1 MKKLSFFEKFLFLI
15 NTLVSFSFLVS
26 LSLPHIKPT
35 LFSYFAIFSLF
46 TPIIISL
53 NILFMFFWITKLKKQ
68 FMLSLIVLLLG
79 NDSLKSFVNFS
90 NNSKFIGDNEF
101 SIISYNVRLFNI
113 YNWIE
118 KDNVTTKIKDFL
130 KDKNADIICL
140 QEYQN
145 AEFDLEKYPHKYEN
159 LRGDNLKYGQAIFSK
174 YPIINK
180 GSIDFNSLSNN
191 AIFSDIKINNDTI
204 RIYNVHLESFSF
216 EKEIELSELNRN
228 NEKIMNDV
236 SKTFII
242 QQNQVELIKKSIK
255 KSPYRVVVLGDFNN
269 TAFSY
274 IYKELSVNLKDSFKE
289 KGNGFGIT
297 FNYNFIPLRI
307 DFILSDKVLKTNYF
321 KTYNINLSDHE
332 PIFSQFTY

>member
-15 NTLVSFSFLVS
+15 NTLVAFSFLIS

-46 TPIIISL
+46 TPLIISL
-53 NILFMFFWITKLKKQ
+53 NILFMFFWIAKLKKQ

-79 NDSLKSFVNFS
+79 NDSLKSFINFS
-90 NNSKFIGDNEF
+90 NNSKFKGNDEF

-130 KDKNADIICL
+130 KNKNADIICL

-145 AEFDLEKYPHKYEN
+145 TKFDLENYPHKYEN

-191 AIFSDIKINNDTI
+191 AIFSDIIINNDTI
-204 RIYNVHLESFSF
+204 SIYNM
-216 EKEIELSELNRN
+216 I
-228 NEKIMNDV
+228 
-236 SKTFII
+236 
-242 QQNQVELIKKSIK
+242 IKKIFRIIRIFTK
-255 KSPYRVVVLGDFNN
+255 NIEFR
-269 TAFSY
+269 FS
-274 IYKELSVNLKDSFKE
+274 
-289 KGNGFGIT
+289 
-297 FNYNFIPLRI
+297 NF
-307 DFILSDKVLKTNYF
+307 
-321 KTYNINLSDHE
+321 
-332 PIFSQFTY
+332 